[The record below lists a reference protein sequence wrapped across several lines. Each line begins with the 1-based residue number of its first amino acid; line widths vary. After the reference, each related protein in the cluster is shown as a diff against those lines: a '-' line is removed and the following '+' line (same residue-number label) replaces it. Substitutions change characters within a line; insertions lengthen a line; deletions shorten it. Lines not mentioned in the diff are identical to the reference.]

1 MTWTDKI
8 FVEALGKEDPCPEVG
23 NLLATFPKEALHH
36 RRLRL
41 RHPKGIYFL
50 SLARLAERFEPLL
63 DSMEERLTEFEVLRP
78 RLEPNADGTVK
89 NNGELEALLEKT
101 LDSTEGVESLVY
113 SIAEHLEDCRNIL
126 LSLFPSN
133 GQAKKH
139 PSVRGFKRH
148 IETYRNR
155 VGEVVNAVKH
165 RGARIQSLVM
175 YDAQKFVPGYFV
187 EGPLELPGG
196 EDVVGPDPNLHD
208 AGDTAFSLFRDLKWH
223 FVSVYQVAAFLR
235 EAVLDIVQTESIRL
249 SPNSAKLE
257 SKSPNRSEEPQ
268 RPFLDLARRLSL
280 LPDVVF
286 PDETSLPYPLI
297 RIAWSDAAGCR
308 LVLSCSESSERPRSF
323 RVFQQRVRLTGDSST
338 RIFKIPYLSKD
349 WQRRLKRDS

>member
-1 MTWTDKI
+1 MNWTDKI
-8 FVEALGKEDPCPEVG
+8 VVEALGKEDPCPQVG
-23 NLLATFPKEALHH
+23 DLLASFPKEALYH

-50 SLARLAERFEPLL
+50 SLARLAERFHLLL
-63 DSMEERLTEFEVLRP
+63 DGIEERLAEFEVLRP
-78 RLEPNADGTVK
+78 RLEPNADRTVK
-89 NNGELEALLEKT
+89 NNKALEALLEKA
-101 LDSTEGVESLVY
+101 LDSVEGVESLAY
-113 SIAEHLEDCRNIL
+113 SLAEHLEDCRNIL
-126 LSLFPSN
+126 LSLLPSN
-133 GQAKKH
+133 GAAKRH
-139 PSVRGFKRH
+139 PSVRRFKGQ
-148 IETYRNR
+148 IEPYRNR

-208 AGDTAFSLFRDLKWH
+208 GGDTAFSLFRDLKWH

-235 EAVLDIVQTESIRL
+235 EAVLELAQTESIRL
-249 SPNSAKLE
+249 SPNSDKLE
-257 SKSPNRSEEPQ
+257 SKRLDRSEEPH
-268 RPFLDLARRLSL
+268 RPFLELARRLSL

-286 PDETSLPYPLI
+286 PDETSFPYPLI

-308 LVLSCSESSERPRSF
+308 LVLSYSESSERPRSF

-338 RIFKIPYLSKD
+338 TIFKVPYLSKD
-349 WQRRLKRDS
+349 WQRRLKQDS

>member
-8 FVEALGKEDPCPEVG
+8 SVEALGNADPCPQVG
-23 NLLATFPKEALHH
+23 DLLATFPREALYH

-41 RHPKGIYFL
+41 RNPKGIYFL
-50 SLARLAERFEPLL
+50 SLARLTERFQLLL
-63 DSMEERLTEFEVLRP
+63 DHMEERLTEFEVLRP
-78 RLEPNADGTVK
+78 RLELKGDQTVK
-89 NNGELEALLEKT
+89 DNQALVALLERV
-101 LDSTEGVESLVY
+101 LDGTAGIESLVY
-113 SIAEHLEDCRNIL
+113 SLAEHLEDCRNIL

-133 GQAKKH
+133 SAVKKH
-139 PSVRGFKRH
+139 PSVRRFKDQ
-148 IETYRNR
+148 IEPYRNR

-175 YDAQKFVPGYFV
+175 YDVKNFVPGYFV

-235 EAVLDIVQTESIRL
+235 EAVLDIAQTESISL
-249 SPNSAKLE
+249 SPNGARLE
-257 SKSPNRSEEPQ
+257 SKSVNWSEEPQ

-308 LVLSCSESSERPRSF
+308 LVLSCSESAERPRSF

-338 RIFKIPYLSKD
+338 TIFKIPYLSKD
-349 WQRRLKRDS
+349 WQRRLKRNS